1 MIWSLLRMGCR
12 RAIERSLDFRNRYR
26 RHQAPY
32 HECRLSDVSTNTS
45 IPAQMTDQTKPSLLV
60 TVGST
65 LFPALTDAVLSGPIL
80 EVLSERISTLRVQL
94 GRADIPAHPQAV
106 LSDYSS
112 GEDGCRGR
120 IGKMEVEIMRY
131 TDDFEGL
138 VKESD
143 MVISHAG
150 TSVLTST
157 TNGRIRLDSDRI
169 ESWETI
175 NGGTQYRSDG

>member
-32 HECRLSDVSTNTS
+32 RQCQLSDVSTNTS
-45 IPAQMTDQTKPSLLV
+45 IPAQMTDQTSPTLLV

-80 EVLSERISTLRVQL
+80 EILSDRISTLRIQL
-94 GRADIPAHPQAV
+94 GRANVPAHLQAT
-106 LSDYSS
+106 LSDYQP

-120 IGKMEVEIMRY
+120 LGKMEVDIMRY
-131 TDDFEGL
+131 TDNFEGL
-138 VKESD
+138 VKGSD

-150 TSVLTST
+150 MSVLTST
-157 TNGRIRLDSDRI
+157 TNGRIRLNSDHI